1 MGFVAAD
8 PVRLP
13 YGTDLYIPGYGKAQ
27 VQDTGGA
34 LRSDKQNIRIDVFLP
49 THKEAMAWG
58 KKEIQVYVIEKP

>member
-1 MGFVAAD
+1 M
-8 PVRLP
+8 
-13 YGTDLYIPGYGKAQ
+13 
-27 VQDTGGA
+27 QDTGGA